1 MAYYYRGI
9 LYWFDGELDNARA
22 CFRSAQIMD
31 GDAEN
36 KSYASDYVL
45 LDYLDGLATAR
56 LGGDGSDALKRA
68 EAEARMTKPPEYDLK
83 ANVLFFVEFGNGP
96 LKYATGQYGEERM
109 QGRAYALGELVQAL
123 LEKHGSRFRVAA
135 VVADMFN
142 GRWIVRI
149 ESSRGN
155 LSLTI
160 PRDLVDDVLD
170 SGQASEVAKMKVI
183 IRAGVSKAGEP
194 SR

>member
-1 MAYYYRGI
+1 MARGRNR
-9 LYWFDGELDNARA
+9 FDSRFETRFKPRYESRFNVVL
-22 CFRSAQIMD
+22 
-31 GDAEN
+31 
-36 KSYASDYVL
+36 SDY
-45 LDYLDGLATAR
+45 TASIEEWR
-56 LGGDGSDALKRA
+56 RAQRAPAEDLPELSSEQRDVARKLGISA
-68 EAEARMTKPPEYDLK
+68 EAYSRSLLA
-83 ANVLFFVEFGNGP
+83 
-96 LKYATGQYGEERM
+96 GQYGEKRM

-142 GRWIVRI
+142 GRWIVRV

-183 IRAGVSKAGEP
+183 IRAGVSKAGDP